1 MIHMIPKRCIYNIH
15 IPTYLGFSYK
25 NIKRIKKIKQTNS
38 SVYKLLNKMK
48 MNMPKNYKTQYETRD
63 FNYKNK

>member
-1 MIHMIPKRCIYNIH
+1 MILKRTIYSIH
-15 IPTYLGFSYK
+15 VPTYLGYSYININRIRIRKLK
-25 NIKRIKKIKQTNS
+25 NNS

-63 FNYKNK
+63 FNYK